1 MSHASHSTC
10 GDLSNR
16 KKEQTSLHVSVQC
29 HGDTYGPI
37 DGYLSVVVNVY
48 LSNCIAL
55 DIYVVLRVL

>member
-1 MSHASHSTC
+1 MLLTPHVETLVTGKKST
-10 GDLSNR
+10 
-16 KKEQTSLHVSVQC
+16 TSLHVSVQC